1 MHKRLQ
7 TPFASGRGDIWGG
20 KSLKGRRLYR
30 AMDSKG
36 SRGAPHCGSREEE
49 IWDLVIRK
57 G

>member
-30 AMDSKG
+30 AMDPKG